1 MSKSS
6 TIIEEPLHNPHAGE
20 ILLEEFLVPLGL
32 SQNALPRYLAAISEI
47 VLGKGR

>member
-1 MSKSS
+1 MSRSS

-32 SQNALPRYLAAISEI
+32 SQNALARA
-47 VLGKGR
+47 